1 MGAGIIAGR
10 LLRRHPI
17 TWLGKVINILIWLLL
32 FLLGVEVGGDDRIV
46 EGIATLGAEAV
57 GIATLGAEAVGIA
70 FAGVAGSAL
79 LASGLWIGA
88 GKRKKGGDTK

>member
-1 MGAGIIAGR
+1 MFIIILILGAGIIAGR

-17 TWLGKVINILIWLLL
+17 TWLGKVINILIWALL

-57 GIATLGAEAVGIA
+57 GIA

-79 LASGLWIGA
+79 LASGLWIWA